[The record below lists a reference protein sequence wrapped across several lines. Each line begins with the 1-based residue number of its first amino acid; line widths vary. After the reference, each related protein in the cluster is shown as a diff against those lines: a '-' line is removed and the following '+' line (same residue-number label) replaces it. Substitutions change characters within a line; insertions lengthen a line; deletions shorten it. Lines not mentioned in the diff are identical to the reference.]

1 MNYQIM
7 EMRFHIANGKKVV
20 LRGVSNGDPK
30 IVSTKRMEAI
40 FRHGDV
46 VCVAKCLITTKE

>member
-1 MNYQIM
+1 MD
-7 EMRFHIANGKKVV
+7 KKVV
-20 LRGVSNGDPK
+20 LRGMSNGGPK

-46 VCVAKCLITTKE
+46 ACAASA